1 MKLTIPPFVEETA
14 VDNSQMINLSV
25 SSLKPTWSLSVSCSS
40 LVWPCSRTVLPSP
53 FSPKTLWKQGS
64 VFKHASARFNGIPQ
78 AQRHEEEKV
87 LQNTIARCWNEHG
100 SLFMCKVLCSVCV
113 CVCSCLSFCS
123 CEKLLVLPH
132 VRSAAPPPPRTA
144 THFFVCCH
152 WNLLWCCS
160 VPRSFAREPLFLSGP
175 YGGGGKSGYK
185 ELMKA

>member
-1 MKLTIPPFVEETA
+1 MKLTIPPFIEETA

-25 SSLKPTWSLSVSCSS
+25 CSLKPTWSLSVSCSS

-100 SLFMCKVLCSVCV
+100 SLFMCKVLCCVCV
-113 CVCSCLSFCS
+113 CVCARACHFAHVRNCLSYLMWDPLPPHALPTSSFVVTGIYCDVAAS
-123 CEKLLVLPH
+123 LAVLHASHSFSQGHMEEEESLVIK
-132 VRSAAPPPPRTA
+132 
-144 THFFVCCH
+144 
-152 WNLLWCCS
+152 N
-160 VPRSFAREPLFLSGP
+160 
-175 YGGGGKSGYK
+175 
-185 ELMKA
+185 

>member
-113 CVCSCLSFCS
+113 CVLVLVILLMWEIACPTS
-123 CEKLLVLPH
+123 CEI
-132 VRSAAPPPPRTA
+132 RCPPPRTA

>member
-64 VFKHASARFNGIPQ
+64 VFKHASAQFNGIPQ

-132 VRSAAPPPPRTA
+132 VRSAAPPHALPRTSS
-144 THFFVCCH
+144 FVVTGIYCDVAAFLAVLH
-152 WNLLWCCS
+152 AS
-160 VPRSFAREPLFLSGP
+160 HSFSQGHMEEEESLVI
-175 YGGGGKSGYK
+175 KN
-185 ELMKA
+185 